1 MLLVREDCMT
11 RAGPILGWEPL
22 AELLRRHVRTL
33 SGLLLLLVLG
43 VTVRFGM
50 QWLSDP
56 YRFPLSV
63 VKVTGDFRYLQKQ
76 QLQET
81 VAPYAQGGFF
91 TVDVAAVRN
100 AAESLPWVYKASVQ
114 RIWPATLH
122 LHVEE
127 QQPIAHWGEAGYLNR
142 FGEPFFPE
150 LAGVVTDL
158 PWLAGPRGQELR
170 VLENYQR
177 IVKTLAHI
185 GVRTNRLELDNRRAW
200 HLQLASGVQLELG
213 RADAWK
219 RLQRF
224 VVAYPSV
231 FAGRLA
237 ELQRVDLRYSNGFSV
252 YWQQAAAE
260 ESVGGNS

>member
-1 MLLVREDCMT
+1 MLVD
-11 RAGPILGWEPL
+11 A
-22 AELLRRHVRTL
+22 LRNHVRTL
-33 SGLLLLLVLG
+33 SGLVLLLLLG
-43 VTVRFGM
+43 VAVMFGM

-76 QLQET
+76 QLQAA
-81 VAPYAQGGFF
+81 VAPHAQGGFF
-91 TVDVAAVRN
+91 TVDVVAVRN
-100 AAESLPWVYKASVQ
+100 AAEALPWVYKASVQ

-122 LHVEE
+122 LRVEE
-127 QQPIAHWGEAGYLNR
+127 QQPIAHWNEQGFLNR
-142 FGEPFFPE
+142 YGEPFFPE
-150 LAGVVTDL
+150 QAGVVGDM
-158 PWLAGPRGQELR
+158 PWLAGPQDQELR

-177 IVKTLAHI
+177 IAKMLERI
-185 GVRTNRLELDNRRAW
+185 GVRPARLELDNRRAW

-224 VVAYPSV
+224 LVAYPSV

-252 YWQQAAAE
+252 RWQQLAADEAA
-260 ESVGGNS
+260 GRRG

>member
-1 MLLVREDCMT
+1 MSRSRPVMSWQLLAD
-11 RAGPILGWEPL
+11 
-22 AELLRRHVRTL
+22 LLRSHVRTL
-33 SGLLLLLVLG
+33 SGLLLLLVLAIS
-43 VTVRFGM
+43 VMFGM

-63 VKVTGDFRYLQKQ
+63 VKVTGDFRFLQKQ
-76 QLQET
+76 QLQAA
-81 VAPYAQGGFF
+81 VAPHAQGGFF
-91 TVDVAAVRN
+91 TVDVVAVRS
-100 AAESLPWVYKASVQ
+100 AAESLPWIYKASVQ

-127 QQPIAHWGEAGYLNR
+127 QQPIAHWGERGFLNR
-142 FGEPFFPE
+142 FGEPFFPDQ
-150 LAGVVTDL
+150 AGVVADL
-158 PWLAGPRGQELR
+158 PWLAGPEGQELR

-177 IVKTLAHI
+177 IAKTLARI
-185 GVRTNRLELDNRRAW
+185 GVRTSRLELDNRRAW
-200 HLQLASGVQLELG
+200 HLQLAGGVQLELG

-224 VVAYPSV
+224 LVAYPSV

-252 YWQQAAAE
+252 YWQRATAQDSA
-260 ESVGGNS
+260 GRQG

>member
-1 MLLVREDCMT
+1 MPRSRPFMPRQMLAD
-11 RAGPILGWEPL
+11 
-22 AELLRRHVRTL
+22 LLHSHVRTL
-33 SGLLLLLVLG
+33 SGLVLLLVLAG
-43 VTVRFGM
+43 AVMLGM

-63 VKVTGDFRYLQKQ
+63 VKVTGDFRFLQKQ
-76 QLQET
+76 QLQT
-81 VAPYAQGGFF
+81 AVAPHAQGGFF
-91 TVDVAAVRN
+91 TVDVVAVRS
-100 AAESLPWVYKASVQ
+100 AAEALPWVYKASVQ
-114 RIWPATLH
+114 RVWPATLH
-122 LHVEE
+122 LRVEE
-127 QQPIAHWGEAGYLNR
+127 QQPIAHWGEQGFLNR

-150 LAGVVTDL
+150 QAGVVGDL
-158 PWLAGPRGQELR
+158 PWLTGPEGQEQR

-177 IVKTLAHI
+177 IAKTLASI
-185 GVRTNRLELDNRRAW
+185 GVPTARLELDNRRAW

-224 VVAYPSV
+224 MVAYPRV

-252 YWQQAAAE
+252 YWQQATPEDSA
-260 ESVGGNS
+260 GRQG

>member
-1 MLLVREDCMT
+1 MPRSRPAITRQMLAD
-11 RAGPILGWEPL
+11 
-22 AELLRRHVRTL
+22 LLRGHVRTL
-33 SGLLLLLVLG
+33 SGLVLLLVLAA
-43 VTVRFGM
+43 TMMLGM
-50 QWLSDP
+50 RWFSDP

-63 VKVTGDFRYLQKQ
+63 VKVTGDFRFLQKQ
-76 QLQET
+76 ELQAA
-81 VAPYAQGGFF
+81 VAPHAQGGFF
-91 TVDVAAVRN
+91 TVDVVAVRS
-100 AAESLPWVYKASVQ
+100 AAEALPWVYRASVQ

-122 LHVEE
+122 LRVEE
-127 QQPIAHWGEAGYLNR
+127 QQPIAHWGEQGFLNR

-150 LAGVVTDL
+150 QAGVVGDL
-158 PWLAGPRGQELR
+158 PWLAGPEGQELR

-177 IVKTLAHI
+177 IAKTLAHI
-185 GVRTNRLELDNRRAW
+185 GVRTTRLELDSRRAW

-231 FAGRLA
+231 FAGRMA

-252 YWQQAAAE
+252 YWQQATAGDSA
-260 ESVGGNS
+260 GGQG

>member
-1 MLLVREDCMT
+1 MPRSTPLISRQMLVD
-11 RAGPILGWEPL
+11 A
-22 AELLRRHVRTL
+22 LRNHVRTL
-33 SGLLLLLVLG
+33 SGLVLLLLLG
-43 VTVRFGM
+43 VAVMFGM

-76 QLQET
+76 QLQAA
-81 VAPYAQGGFF
+81 VAPHAQGGFF
-91 TVDVAAVRN
+91 TVDVVAVRN
-100 AAESLPWVYKASVQ
+100 AAEALPWVYKASVQ

-122 LHVEE
+122 LRVEE
-127 QQPIAHWGEAGYLNR
+127 QQPIAHWNEQGFLNR
-142 FGEPFFPE
+142 YGEPFFPE
-150 LAGVVTDL
+150 QAGVVGDM
-158 PWLAGPRGQELR
+158 PWLAGPQDQELR

-177 IVKTLAHI
+177 IAKMLERI
-185 GVRTNRLELDNRRAW
+185 GVRPARLELDNRRAW

-252 YWQQAAAE
+252 RWQQLAADEAA
-260 ESVGGNS
+260 GRRG

>member
-1 MLLVREDCMT
+1 MLVD
-11 RAGPILGWEPL
+11 A
-22 AELLRRHVRTL
+22 LRNHVRTL
-33 SGLLLLLVLG
+33 SGLVLLLLLG
-43 VTVRFGM
+43 VAVMFGM

-76 QLQET
+76 QLQAA
-81 VAPYAQGGFF
+81 VAPHAQGGFF
-91 TVDVAAVRN
+91 TVDVVAVRN
-100 AAESLPWVYKASVQ
+100 AAEALPWVYKASVQ

-122 LHVEE
+122 LRVEE
-127 QQPIAHWGEAGYLNR
+127 QQPIAHWNEQGFLNR
-142 FGEPFFPE
+142 YGEPFFPE
-150 LAGVVTDL
+150 QAGAVGDM
-158 PWLAGPRGQELR
+158 PWLAGPEDQELR

-177 IVKTLAHI
+177 IAKKLARI
-185 GVRTNRLELDNRRAW
+185 GVHAERLELDNRRAW

-252 YWQQAAAE
+252 RWQQLAADEAA
-260 ESVGGNS
+260 GRRG

>member
-1 MLLVREDCMT
+1 VPRSSPFLNWQL
-11 RAGPILGWEPL
+11 L
-22 AELLRRHVRTL
+22 AEFLRSHVRTL
-33 SGLLLLLVLG
+33 SGLTLLLALAATIMLG
-43 VTVRFGM
+43 MR
-50 QWLSDP
+50 WLSDP

-76 QLQET
+76 QLQAA
-81 VAPYAQGGFF
+81 VATHAQGGFF
-91 TVDVAAVRN
+91 TVDVVAVRH

-122 LHVEE
+122 LQVEE
-127 QQPIAHWGEAGYLNR
+127 QQPIAHWGEQGFLNR
-142 FGEPFFPE
+142 FGEPFFPGE
-150 LAGVVTDL
+150 AGVTGGL
-158 PWLAGPRGQELR
+158 PWLAGPEGQELR

-177 IVKTLAHI
+177 IAKTLARI
-185 GVRTNRLELDNRRAW
+185 GVRISRLELDNRRAW
-200 HLQLASGVQLELG
+200 HLQLATGVQLELG

-224 VVAYPSV
+224 VLAFPSV

-252 YWQQAAAE
+252 YWQQATAE
-260 ESVGGNS
+260 DTADRQG

>member
-1 MLLVREDCMT
+1 MPRSRFSVTREQLV
-11 RAGPILGWEPL
+11 
-22 AELLRRHVRTL
+22 ELLRGHVRTL
-33 SGLLLLLVLG
+33 SGLALLLVLG
-43 VTVRFGM
+43 VTIMLGM

-76 QLQET
+76 QLQEA
-81 VAPYAQGGFF
+81 VAPHAQGGFF
-91 TVDVAAVRN
+91 TVDVAAVRG

-122 LHVEE
+122 LRVEE
-127 QQPIAHWGEAGYLNR
+127 QQPIAHWGDHGYLNR

-150 LAGVVTDL
+150 QAGVVGEL
-158 PWLAGPRGQELR
+158 PWLAGPEGQHLR

-177 IVKTLAHI
+177 IARTLARL
-185 GVRTNRLELDNRRAW
+185 GVRTSRLELDNRRAW

-213 RADAWK
+213 RADAGK

-224 VVAYPSV
+224 VAAYPSV

-252 YWQQAAAE
+252 FWQQAATVDTNG
-260 ESVGGNS
+260 SQG

>member
-1 MLLVREDCMT
+1 MLVD
-11 RAGPILGWEPL
+11 A
-22 AELLRRHVRTL
+22 LRNHVRTL
-33 SGLLLLLVLG
+33 SGLVLLLLLG
-43 VTVRFGM
+43 VAVMFGM

-76 QLQET
+76 QLQAA
-81 VAPYAQGGFF
+81 VASHAQGGFF
-91 TVDVAAVRN
+91 TVDVVAVRN
-100 AAESLPWVYKASVQ
+100 AAEALPWVYKASVQ

-122 LHVEE
+122 LRVEE
-127 QQPIAHWGEAGYLNR
+127 QQPIAHWNEQGFLNR
-142 FGEPFFPE
+142 YGEPFFPE
-150 LAGVVTDL
+150 QAGVVGDM
-158 PWLAGPRGQELR
+158 PWLAGPQDQELR

-177 IVKTLAHI
+177 IAKMLERI
-185 GVRTNRLELDNRRAW
+185 GVRPARLELDNRRAW

-252 YWQQAAAE
+252 RWQQLAADEAA
-260 ESVGGNS
+260 GRRG

>member
-1 MLLVREDCMT
+1 MPRSTPLISRQMLVD
-11 RAGPILGWEPL
+11 A
-22 AELLRRHVRTL
+22 LRNHVRTL
-33 SGLLLLLVLG
+33 SGLVLLLLLG
-43 VTVRFGM
+43 VAVMFGM

-76 QLQET
+76 QLQAA
-81 VAPYAQGGFF
+81 VAPHAQGGFF
-91 TVDVAAVRN
+91 TVDVVAVRN
-100 AAESLPWVYKASVQ
+100 AAEALPWVYKASVQ

-122 LHVEE
+122 LRVEE
-127 QQPIAHWGEAGYLNR
+127 QQPIAHWNEQGFLNR
-142 FGEPFFPE
+142 YGEPFFPE
-150 LAGVVTDL
+150 QVGVVGDM
-158 PWLAGPRGQELR
+158 PWLAGPQDQELR

-177 IVKTLAHI
+177 IAKMLERI
-185 GVRTNRLELDNRRAW
+185 GVRPARLELDNRRAW

-252 YWQQAAAE
+252 RWQQLAADEAA
-260 ESVGGNS
+260 GRRG

>member
-1 MLLVREDCMT
+1 MPRSAPVISRQVLVD
-11 RAGPILGWEPL
+11 A
-22 AELLRRHVRTL
+22 LRNHIRTL
-33 SGLLLLLVLG
+33 SGLVLLLLLG
-43 VTVRFGM
+43 VAVMFGM
-50 QWLSDP
+50 HWLSDP

-63 VKVTGDFRYLQKQ
+63 VKVTGDFRFLQKQ
-76 QLQET
+76 ELQAA
-81 VAPYAQGGFF
+81 VAPHAQGGFF
-91 TVDVAAVRN
+91 TVDVVAVRS
-100 AAESLPWVYKASVQ
+100 AAEALPWVYRASVQ

-122 LHVEE
+122 LRVEE
-127 QQPIAHWGEAGYLNR
+127 QQPIAHWGEQGFLNR

-150 LAGVVTDL
+150 QAGVVGDL
-158 PWLAGPRGQELR
+158 PWLAGPEGQELR

-177 IVKTLAHI
+177 IAKTLAHI
-185 GVRTNRLELDNRRAW
+185 GVRTTRLELDSRRAW

-231 FAGRLA
+231 FAGRMA

-252 YWQQAAAE
+252 YWQQATAGDSA
-260 ESVGGNS
+260 GGQG

>member
-1 MLLVREDCMT
+1 MLVD
-11 RAGPILGWEPL
+11 A
-22 AELLRRHVRTL
+22 LRNHVRTL
-33 SGLLLLLVLG
+33 SGLVLLLLLG
-43 VTVRFGM
+43 VAVMFGM

-76 QLQET
+76 QLQAA
-81 VAPYAQGGFF
+81 VAPHAQGGFF
-91 TVDVAAVRN
+91 TVDVVAVRN
-100 AAESLPWVYKASVQ
+100 AAEALPWVYKASVQ

-122 LHVEE
+122 LRVEE
-127 QQPIAHWGEAGYLNR
+127 QQPIAHWNEQGFLNR
-142 FGEPFFPE
+142 YGEPFFPE
-150 LAGVVTDL
+150 QAGVVGDM
-158 PWLAGPRGQELR
+158 PWLAGPQDQELR

-177 IVKTLAHI
+177 IAKMLERI
-185 GVRTNRLELDNRRAW
+185 GVRPARLELDNRRAW

-252 YWQQAAAE
+252 RWQQLAADEAA
-260 ESVGGNS
+260 GRRG

>member
-1 MLLVREDCMT
+1 MP
-11 RAGPILGWEPL
+11 RARSVLSWQPL
-22 AELLRRHVRTL
+22 ADLLRRHVRTL
-33 SGLLLLLVLG
+33 SGLLLLLVLVVTLMFG
-43 VTVRFGM
+43 V
-50 QWLSDP
+50 QWFSDP

-63 VKVTGDFRYLQKQ
+63 VKVTGDFRFLQKQ
-76 QLQET
+76 QLQAA
-81 VAPYAQGGFF
+81 VAPHVQGGFF
-91 TVDVAAVRN
+91 TVDVVAVRS

-122 LHVEE
+122 LRLEE
-127 QQPIAHWGEAGYLNR
+127 QQPIAHWGEQGFLNR

-150 LAGVVTDL
+150 QAGVTADL
-158 PWLAGPRGQELR
+158 PWLAGPEGQELR

-177 IVKTLAHI
+177 IEKVLARI
-185 GVRTNRLELDNRRAW
+185 GVRTARLELDNRRAW
-200 HLQLASGVQLELG
+200 HLQLASGVQLKLG

-252 YWQQAAAE
+252 YWQQATAE
-260 ESVGGNS
+260 DTAGRQG

>member
-1 MLLVREDCMT
+1 MLVD
-11 RAGPILGWEPL
+11 A
-22 AELLRRHVRTL
+22 LRNHVRTL
-33 SGLLLLLVLG
+33 SGLVLLLLLG
-43 VTVRFGM
+43 VAVMFGM

-76 QLQET
+76 QLQAA
-81 VAPYAQGGFF
+81 VAPHAQGGFF
-91 TVDVAAVRN
+91 TVDVVAVRN
-100 AAESLPWVYKASVQ
+100 AAEALPWVYKASVQ

-122 LHVEE
+122 LRVEE
-127 QQPIAHWGEAGYLNR
+127 QQPIAHWNEQGFLNR
-142 FGEPFFPE
+142 YGEPFFPE
-150 LAGVVTDL
+150 QVGVVGDM
-158 PWLAGPRGQELR
+158 PWLAGPQDQELR

-177 IVKTLAHI
+177 IAKMLERI
-185 GVRTNRLELDNRRAW
+185 GVRPARLELDNRRAW

-252 YWQQAAAE
+252 RWQQLAADEAA
-260 ESVGGNS
+260 GRRG

>member
-1 MLLVREDCMT
+1 MPRSRPLITRQMLV
-11 RAGPILGWEPL
+11 G
-22 AELLRRHVRTL
+22 LLRSHIRTL
-33 SGLLLLLVLG
+33 SGLLLLLVLAA
-43 VTVRFGM
+43 TVMLGM

-63 VKVTGDFRYLQKQ
+63 VKVTGDFRFLQRQ
-76 QLQET
+76 QLQAA

-91 TVDVAAVRN
+91 TVDVVAVRS
-100 AAESLPWVYKASVQ
+100 AAEALPWVYKASVQ

-122 LHVEE
+122 LRVEE
-127 QQPIAHWGEAGYLNR
+127 QQPIAHWGEQGFLNR
-142 FGEPFFPE
+142 YGEPFFPE
-150 LAGVVTDL
+150 QAGVAGDL
-158 PWLAGPRGQELR
+158 PWLAGPEGQEQR

-177 IVKTLAHI
+177 IAKTLAHI
-185 GVRTNRLELDNRRAW
+185 GVRAARLELDNRRAW

-224 VVAYPSV
+224 MVAYPSV

-252 YWQQAAAE
+252 YWQQVTVEDSA
-260 ESVGGNS
+260 GGQG

>member
-1 MLLVREDCMT
+1 MSRSRSLLNRQ
-11 RAGPILGWEPL
+11 LL
-22 AELLRRHVRTL
+22 ADLLRRHVRTL
-33 SGLLLLLVLG
+33 SGLLLLLVLAG
-43 VTVRFGM
+43 VLMLGV

-63 VKVTGDFRYLQKQ
+63 VKVTGDFRFLQKQ
-76 QLQET
+76 QLQEA
-81 VAPYAQGGFF
+81 VAPHAQGGFF
-91 TVDVAAVRN
+91 TVDVVAVRN
-100 AAESLPWVYKASVQ
+100 ASEALPWVYKASVQ

-122 LHVEE
+122 LRVEE
-127 QQPIAHWGEAGYLNR
+127 QQPIAHWGEQGFLNR
-142 FGEPFFPE
+142 YGEPFFPE
-150 LAGVVTDL
+150 QAGVVGDL
-158 PWLAGPRGQELR
+158 PWLAGPEGQQLR

-177 IVKTLAHI
+177 IARTLARI
-185 GVRTNRLELDNRRAW
+185 GVRTTRLELDNRRAW

-213 RADAWK
+213 RADAWR

-252 YWQQAAAE
+252 YWQQATPEDTA
-260 ESVGGNS
+260 GRQG

>member
-1 MLLVREDCMT
+1 MPKSRFEFPRELLT
-11 RAGPILGWEPL
+11 
-22 AELLRRHVRTL
+22 ELLRGHVRTL
-33 SGLLLLLVLG
+33 SGLALLLLLG
-43 VTVRFGM
+43 VTIMLGM

-81 VAPYAQGGFF
+81 VAPHAQGGFF
-91 TVDVAAVRN
+91 TVDVAAVRS

-122 LHVEE
+122 LRVEE
-127 QQPIAHWGEAGYLNR
+127 QQPIAHWGDHGYLNR
-142 FGEPFFPE
+142 YGDPFFPE
-150 LAGVVTDL
+150 QAGVVSEL
-158 PWLAGPRGQELR
+158 PWLAGPEGQELR
-170 VLENYQR
+170 VLENFQR
-177 IVKTLAHI
+177 IARTLARL
-185 GVRTNRLELDNRRAW
+185 GVRASRLELDNRRAW

-213 RADAWK
+213 RADAGK

-224 VVAYPSV
+224 VAAYPSV

-252 YWQQAAAE
+252 FWQQTTAADT
-260 ESVGGNS
+260 SDRQG

>member
-1 MLLVREDCMT
+1 MPRSRPALNWQLPVD
-11 RAGPILGWEPL
+11 
-22 AELLRRHVRTL
+22 LLRNHVRTL
-33 SGLLLLLVLG
+33 SGLALLLVL
-43 VTVRFGM
+43 VFSVMFGM

-76 QLQET
+76 QLQAA
-81 VAPYAQGGFF
+81 VAPHAQGGFF
-91 TVDVAAVRN
+91 TVDVVAVRS
-100 AAESLPWVYKASVQ
+100 AAESLAWVHKASVQ

-122 LHVEE
+122 LQVEE
-127 QQPIAHWGEAGYLNR
+127 QQPIAHWGEQGFLNR
-142 FGEPFFPE
+142 YGEPFFPE
-150 LAGVVTDL
+150 QAGVEGDL
-158 PWLAGPRGQELR
+158 PWLVGPEGQELR
-170 VLENYQR
+170 VLESYQR
-177 IVKTLAHI
+177 IARTLARI
-185 GVRTNRLELDNRRAW
+185 GVRTTRLELDNRRAW
-200 HLQLASGVQLELG
+200 HLQLAGGIQLELG

-260 ESVGGNS
+260 NSAGRQS

>member
-1 MLLVREDCMT
+1 MSRSAPVISRQVLVD
-11 RAGPILGWEPL
+11 A
-22 AELLRRHVRTL
+22 LRNHVRTL
-33 SGLLLLLVLG
+33 SGLVLLLLLAIAVM
-43 VTVRFGM
+43 FGM

-76 QLQET
+76 QLQSA
-81 VAPYAQGGFF
+81 VAPHAQGGFF
-91 TVDVAAVRN
+91 TVDVVAVRS
-100 AAESLPWVYKASVQ
+100 AAEALPWVYKASVQ

-122 LHVEE
+122 LRVEE
-127 QQPIAHWGEAGYLNR
+127 QQPIARWNEQGFLNR
-142 FGEPFFPE
+142 YGEPFFPE
-150 LAGVVTDL
+150 QAGAVGEM
-158 PWLAGPRGQELR
+158 PWLAGPEDQELR
-170 VLENYQR
+170 VLESYRR
-177 IVKTLAHI
+177 IAKMLARI
-185 GVRTNRLELDNRRAW
+185 GVHASRLELDKRRAW

-252 YWQQAAAE
+252 RWQQVAADGATDRR
-260 ESVGGNS
+260 G

>member
-1 MLLVREDCMT
+1 MSRS
-11 RAGPILGWEPL
+11 GPVFSR
-22 AELLRRHVRTL
+22 ELLTGMLRSHVRTL
-33 SGLLLLLVLG
+33 SGLVLLLLLG
-43 VTVRFGM
+43 VSLMFGM

-63 VKVTGDFRYLQKQ
+63 VKVTGDFRFLQKQ
-76 QLQET
+76 QLQAT
-81 VAPYAQGGFF
+81 VAPHAQGGFF
-91 TVDVAAVRN
+91 TVDVVAVRS
-100 AAESLPWVYKASVQ
+100 AAEALPWVYKASVQ

-122 LHVEE
+122 LRVEE
-127 QQPIAHWGEAGYLNR
+127 QQPIAHWGEQGFLNR
-142 FGEPFFPE
+142 YGEPFFPE
-150 LAGVVTDL
+150 QAGVVGEL
-158 PWLAGPRGQELR
+158 PWLAGPEGQELR

-177 IVKTLAHI
+177 IAKTLARI
-185 GVRTNRLELDNRRAW
+185 GVRSARLELDNRRAW

-252 YWQQAAAE
+252 YWQQVAAE
-260 ESVGGNS
+260 DAAGRQG

>member
-1 MLLVREDCMT
+1 MPRVRSGMIWQT
-11 RAGPILGWEPL
+11 L
-22 AELLRRHVRTL
+22 ADLLRSHVRTL

-43 VTVRFGM
+43 VTLMFGV

-63 VKVTGDFRYLQKQ
+63 VKVTGDFRFLQKQ
-76 QLQET
+76 QLQAA
-81 VAPYAQGGFF
+81 VAPHAQGGFF
-91 TVDVAAVRN
+91 TVDVAAVRS
-100 AAESLPWVYKASVQ
+100 AAEALPWVYKASVQ

-122 LHVEE
+122 LRVEE
-127 QQPIAHWGEAGYLNR
+127 QQPIAHWGEQGFLNR

-150 LAGVVTDL
+150 QAGVIVDL
-158 PWLAGPRGQELR
+158 PWLAGPAGQELR

-177 IVKTLAHI
+177 IAKVLARI
-185 GVRTNRLELDNRRAW
+185 GVRTARLELDNRRAW

-224 VVAYPSV
+224 VAAYPSV

-252 YWQQAAAE
+252 YWQQATAE
-260 ESVGGNS
+260 DTAGGQG

>member
-1 MLLVREDCMT
+1 MPRSGPVFSWQMLT
-11 RAGPILGWEPL
+11 A
-22 AELLRRHVRTL
+22 LLRSHVRTL
-33 SGLLLLLVLG
+33 SGLVLLLLLG
-43 VTVRFGM
+43 VSLMFGM

-63 VKVTGDFRYLQKQ
+63 VKVTGDFRFLQKQ
-76 QLQET
+76 QLQAA
-81 VAPYAQGGFF
+81 VAPHAQGGFF
-91 TVDVAAVRN
+91 TVDVVAVRS
-100 AAESLPWVYKASVQ
+100 AAEALPWVYKASVQ
-114 RIWPATLH
+114 RIWPVTLH
-122 LHVEE
+122 LRVEE
-127 QQPIAHWGEAGYLNR
+127 QQPIAHWGEQGFLNR
-142 FGEPFFPE
+142 YGEPFFPE
-150 LAGVVTDL
+150 QVGVVGEL
-158 PWLAGPRGQELR
+158 PWLAGPEGQERR

-177 IVKTLAHI
+177 IAKTLARI
-185 GVRTNRLELDNRRAW
+185 GVRSARLELDNRRAW

-252 YWQQAAAE
+252 YWQQVAAE
-260 ESVGGNS
+260 DAAGRQG